1 MSTTNKTNKNT
12 KTDSKTER
20 RRRPISGMI
29 MFGLAFL
36 IVAFVGIAH
45 FIVLD
50 ECGSPCR
57 GGEATE
63 ECQNEPCN
71 YWTLWDEISYRLNSA
86 MISEPKQPQPRKEA
100 KLENVI
106 KTVANYYS
114 RGHDVT
120 FTYGVSGITVEYDE
134 QVVCIQAPCEDRHV
148 THRLHFSEEHLD
160 MVYDFLSDLESGT
173 DYSDLD
179 YTEKR
184 IVYSAVANSEK
195 DIDLFEVYYYDAA
208 SRTRYTIQERSGDV
222 AVVANGNTNAKIP
235 TLSEEQQESLA
246 ELVHHICEIEDNFR
260 VNYTQDIESELEADE
275 VKLFYQA
282 LGLSSANNNGAD
294 NNNKDNKNNGDTGG
308 SGNTN
313 NTSSNV

>member
-1 MSTTNKTNKNT
+1 MSATNKTNKDT

-36 IVAFVGIAH
+36 IVIFVTVAH
-45 FIVLD
+45 FIVID

-57 GGEATE
+57 GEERTEACE
-63 ECQNEPCN
+63 RMGCAR
-71 YWTLWDEISYRLNSA
+71 WTLWDEISYNLNVS
-86 MISEPKQPQPRKEA
+86 MTSKEQPRKEA
-100 KLENVI
+100 KLENAV
-106 KTVANYYS
+106 KTVANYYG
-114 RGHDVT
+114 RGYDVS
-120 FTYGVSGITVEYDE
+120 FTYGISGITVEYDE
-134 QVVCIQAPCEDRHV
+134 QIVCIQAPCEDRHV

-160 MVYDFLSDLESGT
+160 MVYGFLSDLESGT

-179 YTEKR
+179 YMEKR

-195 DIDLFEVYYYDAA
+195 DIDLFEVYYYDAT

-222 AVVANGNTNAKIP
+222 AVAVNGNTNAKIP
-235 TLSEEQQESLA
+235 TLSEEQRESLA

-275 VKLFYQA
+275 VKLFYRA
-282 LGLSSANNNGAD
+282 LGLVGTNNGGAD
-294 NNNKDNKNNGDTGG
+294 NNNEDNKNNSDTDG

-313 NTSSNV
+313 NASSDV